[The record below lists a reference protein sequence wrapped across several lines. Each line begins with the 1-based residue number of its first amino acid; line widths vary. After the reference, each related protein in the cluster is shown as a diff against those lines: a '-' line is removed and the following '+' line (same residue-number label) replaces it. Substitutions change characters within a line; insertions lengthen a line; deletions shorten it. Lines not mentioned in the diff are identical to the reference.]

1 MLQYIGSYGLLDPCM
16 LGGFP
21 DEVFQ
26 LLAANTY
33 MPAERMERI
42 AETTREKL
50 KYLMMFYN
58 ARRYGKRK
66 SIDRRRF
73 HGECQDSGAA

>member
-1 MLQYIGSYGLLDPCM
+1 MLQYIGNYGLLDPCM
-16 LGGFP
+16 LAGFP
-21 DEVFQ
+21 DEVFR
-26 LLAANTY
+26 LLAANTH

-58 ARRYGKRK
+58 GKKIWKKEKYR
-66 SIDRRRF
+66 
-73 HGECQDSGAA
+73 